1 MSVTIQQI
9 LSDAKRLASKLKED
23 DTAADA
29 LLAQAQFVYKKID
42 AMKQASRPRTSCAA
56 LVPSTDARFDYH
68 RNGRCSPVF
77 AALRPARSVAYVRQE
92 SVQNFLMQSNT
103 FLNVLISSKFFFKF
117 FKVYRLKS
125 NLFLNVL
132 YNNKS

>member
-42 AMKQASRPRTSCAA
+42 AMKQASRP
-56 LVPSTDARFDYH
+56 
-68 RNGRCSPVF
+68 
-77 AALRPARSVAYVRQE
+77 VRWP
-92 SVQNFLMQSNT
+92 
-103 FLNVLISSKFFFKF
+103 
-117 FKVYRLKS
+117 
-125 NLFLNVL
+125 
-132 YNNKS
+132 